1 MSEAAGRY
9 RRARAANLRHVVGW
23 PDRAVILPRLYTV
36 TRLAS
41 ASYPPSGALL
51 ARARAARG
59 ARTRHARRTEGR
71 PAEQHSPETR
81 GHSGAP
87 PPVKRGPVDTK
98 SDRLVAYPKPAAA
111 AHHT

>member
-1 MSEAAGRY
+1 MSAQHSFRFLPTEWRPAG
-9 RRARAANLRHVVGW
+9 AR
-23 PDRAVILPRLYTV
+23 
-36 TRLAS
+36 
-41 ASYPPSGALL
+41 
-51 ARARAARG
+51 RAARG

-87 PPVKRGPVDTK
+87 PPVKCGPVDTK
-98 SDRLVAYPKPAAA
+98 SDRPVAYPEPTAA